1 MPKGGI
7 VRSVGAIVD
16 EVLKVAKPV
25 SNARRGVDF
34 IMGNQFRQ
42 NVRGRVPGLAKAGD
56 SLARR
61 GYGKARRPRRK
72 RGGSQK
78 ALRPNVIK
86 RNGALYVKL

>member
-1 MPKGGI
+1 MPKGGVI
-7 VRSVGAIVD
+7 RSVGAIVD

-25 SNARRGVDF
+25 SNARKGIDF
-34 IMGNQFRQ
+34 VMGDQFRQ
-42 NVRGRVPGLAKAGD
+42 NVRSRVPNLARAGD

-61 GYGKARRPRRK
+61 GYGRKRRPRK

-78 ALRPNVIK
+78 PLRPNVIK